1 MSDTD
6 LKVGGFYTFNSSVKR
21 CIYKFHEDETMD
33 VLGVLYPYDHIV
45 LLAVRPN
52 PYYSFKVLT
61 TNGIVGWVNSSPEVF
76 VNAIISK

>member
-1 MSDTD
+1 VSDTD

-52 PYYSFKVLT
+52 PHYSFKVLT
-61 TNGIVGWVNSSPEVF
+61 TKGVVGWINTQPEVF
-76 VNAIISK
+76 INAVTSR